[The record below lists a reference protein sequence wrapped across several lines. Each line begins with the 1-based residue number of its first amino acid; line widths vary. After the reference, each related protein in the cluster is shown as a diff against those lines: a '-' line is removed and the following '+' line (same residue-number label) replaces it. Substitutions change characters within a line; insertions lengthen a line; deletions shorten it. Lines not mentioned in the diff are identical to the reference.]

1 MLTGTSSDNDQLRVC
16 SDTVICKQKA
26 VSNMT
31 SFYTV
36 QKRSSQFL
44 SVLISKI
51 LKLEGAEILL
61 VIVTLDFASLES

>member
-1 MLTGTSSDNDQLRVC
+1 
-16 SDTVICKQKA
+16 
-26 VSNMT
+26 MT

-44 SVLISKI
+44 PVLVSKI